1 VLVQD
6 DGYQSLR
13 VLSRYF
19 LRFPVSF
26 WKEKKI
32 ANIVCEALG
41 FKRKQKRR
49 VFRLCYNNL
58 ILIPRQLFKLP
69 LLCMS
74 MGSRALKKSSNWR
87 SKNLNEK
94 KVSCE
99 CSGSILRKLRQKKK
113 LLRQKQF
120 THQSDSESLRSF
132 NEKKNKTT
140 SDSRAAISF
149 SAPPKWRKINKKN
162 RNRKR
167 FSCFFNNTTKGRT
180 FQFLMTISNAR
191 SPTLPPS

>member
-1 VLVQD
+1 MGSVAFSFRSENCISPRWQISELK
-6 DGYQSLR
+6 GSF
-13 VLSRYF
+13 SRYF

-26 WKEKKI
+26 WKERKI

-94 KVSCE
+94 SFVRCCIEINMKKFWIDTSIWRNFFMQHFFSQSVSLFYVLI
-99 CSGSILRKLRQKKK
+99 SGAV
-113 LLRQKQF
+113 
-120 THQSDSESLRSF
+120 
-132 NEKKNKTT
+132 NKYTY
-140 SDSRAAISF
+140 SV
-149 SAPPKWRKINKKN
+149 
-162 RNRKR
+162 
-167 FSCFFNNTTKGRT
+167 
-180 FQFLMTISNAR
+180 L
-191 SPTLPPS
+191 